1 VIKDPDTSN
10 KRKYSEVGFQFDQ
23 VLWTNILQDDVFNSI
38 CKPQVDHVLNG
49 YNCCCFAYGQTG
61 SGKTYSMFGEGNNEV
76 RGMIPR
82 SVEFLF
88 QQLESKKSTH
98 EVAMVC
104 SFLEIYNDQI
114 RDLGKA
120 YLVAMGV
127 EASGSSALYEK
138 TSDIFQSL
146 VGKRGNP
153 YFAPAF
159 HKGGADAGEIGV
171 RPGLK
176 EVQDEYQ
183 SMNYEI
189 REDQEGNVFV
199 KDLSLVPVTTL
210 DEVTSLITMGLRV
223 RATHETKMNANSS
236 RSHTVFAVTVIQRD
250 KSNGQAITGVLNLV
264 DLAGSERLKKSE
276 SQGIRLKEALH
287 INTSLTALGKVIMA
301 LDPASDSTH
310 VPFRDSK
317 LTRVLQNSLGGN
329 SFTVVLAAIHP
340 HPMYYEEC
348 LSTLQFANRCRNVR
362 NNPRINYLED
372 NEDKDKKI
380 KRLMEEIQSLRN
392 KLAQL
397 ESGHHHHAHHASG
410 PAVMTQLVSLLKKAG
425 VAADI
430 SPDGGLVLNGQK
442 ISAGDLGL
450 SEGSTSDFSA
460 ANDENAQGA
469 SGGSSGGKYNFSSG
483 GGGGAGGS
491 RMKKVIAELQEAN
504 RVQQQKLKEVKLQME
519 EQGRQLQDV
528 SNELTKANTTIRH
541 KDYEYKCLNEE
552 KDRLL
557 AEQFEQLREK
567 HCNEIQQI
575 IQNNKELSEQQATTM
590 KNAPESFKIYS
601 ALIKKQSEAK
611 EQFEI
616 PLRNEFEQHLK
627 VLETNR
633 FEQMKVMKIQY
644 EHWLT
649 QKDNALEEFVNR
661 FNAHRTKKA
670 EQLRMCE
677 KEIVRLYTYTEK
689 LEEILDGVE
698 KGQFRVQQKQ
708 GKSGKT
714 TTGLLGSMNNKTGHG
729 ATAAGETIEEMGG
742 VVLPKGLRPVNPLK
756 LGDVDLHL
764 TKKIVEK
771 HKHREEK
778 LEKIK
783 EEAFQRSLVHAAKAG
798 AATMGPIDPILQ
810 QQIRDLLVAP
820 GDASNAARPHTTE
833 PVSNTTKNNNS
844 NSPENKGSVIESK
857 DDSNIINNNYRVASI
872 QFDDNNMSDNLI
884 EVDRSEWMQLNNE
897 LNDLR
902 LLKQQEQFTFEKI
915 SMELQSNETVLY
927 LRHLENEI
935 ERQAKAI
942 KDLGNHLQNSKIANK
957 SLTRIAEKMA
967 TSGPNTI
974 MKGMTN
980 LHK

>member
-1 VIKDPDTSN
+1 
-10 KRKYSEVGFQFDQ
+10 
-23 VLWTNILQDDVFNSI
+23 
-38 CKPQVDHVLNG
+38 
-49 YNCCCFAYGQTG
+49 
-61 SGKTYSMFGEGNNEV
+61 M
-76 RGMIPR
+76 
-82 SVEFLF
+82 
-88 QQLESKKSTH
+88 
-98 EVAMVC
+98 
-104 SFLEIYNDQI
+104 
-114 RDLGKA
+114 
-120 YLVAMGV
+120 
-127 EASGSSALYEK
+127 
-138 TSDIFQSL
+138 
-146 VGKRGNP
+146 
-153 YFAPAF
+153 
-159 HKGGADAGEIGV
+159 
-171 RPGLK
+171 
-176 EVQDEYQ
+176 
-183 SMNYEI
+183 
-189 REDQEGNVFV
+189 
-199 KDLSLVPVTTL
+199 
-210 DEVTSLITMGLRV
+210 
-223 RATHETKMNANSS
+223 
-236 RSHTVFAVTVIQRD
+236 
-250 KSNGQAITGVLNLV
+250 
-264 DLAGSERLKKSE
+264 AGSERLKKSE
-276 SQGIRLKEALH
+276 SQGVRLKEALH

-310 VPFRDSK
+310 IPFRDSK

-380 KRLMEEIQSLRN
+380 KRLMEELQSLRN
-392 KLAQL
+392 KVAQL

-410 PAVMTQLVSLLKKAG
+410 PAVMSQLVSLLKKAG

-442 ISAGDLGL
+442 ISPGDLGL

-460 ANDENAQGA
+460 ANDESVQGA
-469 SGGSSGGKYNFSSG
+469 TGGTGGGKYNFNSG
-483 GGGGAGGS
+483 GAGGAGGS

-541 KDYEYKCLNEE
+541 KDYEYKCLNDE

-557 AEQFEQLREK
+557 SEQSEQLREK
-567 HCNEIQQI
+567 HSNEIQQI
-575 IQNNKELSEQQATTM
+575 LQNSKELSEQQAITI

-611 EQFEI
+611 EQFEV

-627 VLETNR
+627 VLESNR
-633 FEQMKVMKIQY
+633 VEQMKLMKIQY

-649 QKDNALEEFVNR
+649 QKDNALEEFVHR

-714 TTGLLGSMNNKTGHG
+714 TTGLLGSMNNKSG
-729 ATAAGETIEEMGG
+729 TAAVGEAIEEMGG

-820 GDASNAARPHTTE
+820 GDANNSTRPHTTE
-833 PVSNTTKNNNS
+833 PASNAKGSNNNS
-844 NSPENKGSVIESK
+844 PDRGSVVETK
-857 DDSNIINNNYRVASI
+857 DDINITNSNRVASI
-872 QFDDNNMSDNLI
+872 HFDGNNQSDNLI
-884 EVDRSEWMQLNNE
+884 EVERSEWIQLNNE
-897 LNDLR
+897 LNELR

-957 SLTRIAEKMA
+957 SLTRMAEKMA
-967 TSGPNTI
+967 TTGPNTM
-974 MKGMTN
+974 MKAMTN